1 MRMEAEEEIILLRQ
15 EIVNLRKALSESQ
28 REANDVKKVLDK
40 EVRRHFGL
48 N

>member
-1 MRMEAEEEIILLRQ
+1 MEAEEEIILLRQ

-40 EVRRHFGL
+40 EVRKYFGF